1 MYLAIESNGS
11 ISVLFFVSLV
21 LFGNFIM
28 LNLFLAILLGNFEIS
43 SLVIRSEY
51 EDQIL
56 KNFEK
61 QLVWHNQQL
70 LNEKD
75 ISNDE
80 SDDLF
85 DSDDSEQKQDTAK
98 ELRRLEKI
106 EQINK
111 DYQMFLEHEK

>member
-1 MYLAIESNGS
+1 MYLAIESTGS
-11 ISVLFFVSLV
+11 MSVIFFVSLV

-43 SLVIRSEY
+43 SLVIRSQY

-75 ISNDE
+75 ISIEE
-80 SDDLF
+80 SEDRV
-85 DSDDSEQKQDTAK
+85 DSDDSTHK
-98 ELRRLEKI
+98 
-106 EQINK
+106 K
-111 DYQMFLEHEK
+111 D